1 MTIKSRDDAYGLNI
15 YEGKMTPE
23 RIRIERNGFSLIE
36 VLVSMLVLALGVIG
50 AAGMQLTAMR
60 TTQQSEFQTLSLQLA
75 AEMADKMRAN
85 DSQMKKAGANP
96 FLSVSYQSAIEGEP
110 SAPGKLCYATACD
123 GEDLA
128 AFDIYEWKK
137 RIKTALPGGRV
148 LICRD
153 SAPWDSGKSALTWDC
168 SAGSGDSASLVI
180 KIGWQGKNPD
190 GSLIRDAANIFPPS
204 VALTVE
210 PYIQ

>member
-1 MTIKSRDDAYGLNI
+1 MVTR
-15 YEGKMTPE
+15 EKMATRE
-23 RIRIERNGFSLIE
+23 IDRNGFSLIE

-60 TTQQSEFQTLSLQLA
+60 TTQQSEFQTLALQLA

-96 FLSVSYQSAIEGEP
+96 FLAVNYQSATEGEP
-110 SAPGKLCYATACD
+110 PAPGKLCYATECN

-128 AFDIYEWKK
+128 EFDIYEWKK
-137 RIKTALPGGRV
+137 RVKTVLPGGRV

-153 SAPWDSGKSALTWDC
+153 SAPWDGAKSALTWNC
-168 SAGSGDSASLVI
+168 SSGSSDSASVVI

-190 GSLIRDAANIFPPS
+190 GSLIRDAVNIFPPN